1 MRTAAE
7 FLMDA
12 CTRAACEGA
21 EFAAIWDSILRTH
34 ELVASPPIQ
43 TFDDDERPH
52 LDVRLRNGFW
62 LRYCARS
69 NDFSL
74 RRATLHRSF

>member
-12 CTRAACEGA
+12 CTRAAREGA
-21 EFAAIWDSILRTH
+21 EFATIWDSILRTH
-34 ELVASPPIQ
+34 ALVVSPPIQ
-43 TFDDDERPH
+43 TFDDEQPH

-74 RRATLHRSF
+74 RRAALHRCF